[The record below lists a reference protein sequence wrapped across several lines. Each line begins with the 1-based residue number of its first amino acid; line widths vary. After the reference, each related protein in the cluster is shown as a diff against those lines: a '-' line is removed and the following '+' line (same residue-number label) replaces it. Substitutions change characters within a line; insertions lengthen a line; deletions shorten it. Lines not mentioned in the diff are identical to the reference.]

1 MAADKNIELQKVIS
15 KMSSYGVTPET
26 IAEKR
31 RVLEAQILSAL
42 SKDPMPNLTP
52 NEYRKEA

>member
-1 MAADKNIELQKVIS
+1 MAADKNIELQRVIS
-15 KMSSYGVTPET
+15 KMSAYGVTPET

-31 RVLEAQILSAL
+31 KALEAQILSAL
-42 SKDPMPNLTP
+42 RKDPTPNLTP